1 MLQTF
6 ICGLKLNNVTT
17 NYTKVSCDTTDSQ
30 DITNINNIYFIIIG
44 EPKITK
50 KQPKITK
57 KQPRIIQNYKVQPR
71 TTKNKKRK
79 HRLAFLLKF
88 INCLKC

>member
-1 MLQTF
+1 MLQRL
-6 ICGLKLNNVTT
+6 ICGLKLNNVTKK
-17 NYTKVSCDTTDSQ
+17 YTKVSCDTTDSQ
-30 DITNINNIYFIIIG
+30 DITNIDNIYFIIIG
-44 EPKITK
+44 DP
-50 KQPKITK
+50 K

-79 HRLAFLLKF
+79 TRLALLLKF

>member
-1 MLQTF
+1 MLQRL
-6 ICGLKLNNVTT
+6 ICGLKLNNVIKK
-17 NYTKVSCDTTDSQ
+17 YTKVSCDTTDSQ
-30 DITNINNIYFIIIG
+30 DITNIDNIYFIIIG
-44 EPKITK
+44 DPKK
-50 KQPKITK
+50 PKITK

-79 HRLAFLLKF
+79 NRFALLLKF

>member
-1 MLQTF
+1 MLQRF

-50 KQPKITK
+50 KQP
-57 KQPRIIQNYKVQPR
+57 RIIQNYKVQPR

-79 HRLAFLLKF
+79 TRLALLLKF